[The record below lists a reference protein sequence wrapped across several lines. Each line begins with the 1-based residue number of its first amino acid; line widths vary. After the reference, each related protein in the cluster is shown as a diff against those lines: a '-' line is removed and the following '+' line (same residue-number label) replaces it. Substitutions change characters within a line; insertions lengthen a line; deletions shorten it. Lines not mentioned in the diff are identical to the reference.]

1 MGIIRAWK
9 DDPSLPA
16 PLAVERLTPLT
27 LHRAGTG
34 GRAADALARLG
45 GGCRCRRVGN
55 RAGARWR
62 WKWNT
67 VCMTTW
73 PKHPYVLSPLNKG
86 KGGGDA

>member
-62 WKWNT
+62 WKRPCDVPNAHQVALAAHW
-67 VCMTTW
+67 
-73 PKHPYVLSPLNKG
+73 
-86 KGGGDA
+86 